1 LRFKNVNLEIDSHI
15 VADFCHCTDAASSDA
30 ADAVPDERSFV
41 REVIVVVDGPAP
53 DTIAI
58 LRTIDDP
65 PLRVIVNPRSLTAAG
80 ARNAGMDRANGEWI
94 AFLDGGD
101 ERWPEKLGH
110 EESRGFGGLAVCW
123 RCG

>member
-1 LRFKNVNLEIDSHI
+1 LLFKNVNLEIDSHI
-15 VADFCHCTDAASSDA
+15 IADFCHWTDAASSDA